1 SRMERRELKA
11 RLQMNIKFEEGI
23 FYVGDRD
30 HPDAELTYQRK
41 DAQTSIADH
50 TFVDEKLR
58 GEGVAGKLFNELIA
72 FARKEQLQIIPDCS
86 YVKKETA
93 RTAEYDDVL

>member
-1 SRMERRELKA
+1 MMDI
-11 RLQMNIKFEEGI
+11 QFEEGI
-23 FYVGDRD
+23 FYVGEKS

-41 DAQTSIADH
+41 DTQTIIADH

-72 FARKEQLQIIPDCS
+72 YAREKNLKIIPECS
-86 YVKKETA
+86 YVKQKME
-93 RTAEYDDVL
+93 RTSEYDDVLAK